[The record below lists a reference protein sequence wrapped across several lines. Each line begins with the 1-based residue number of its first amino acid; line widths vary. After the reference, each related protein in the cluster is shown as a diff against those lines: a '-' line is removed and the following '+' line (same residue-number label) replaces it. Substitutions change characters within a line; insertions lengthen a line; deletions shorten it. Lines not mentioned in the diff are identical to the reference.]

1 MEGSGRRSA
10 EAEIGDYGTLI
21 HAIKGNEMG
30 LHIWGGLGQAAWD
43 PGSLVR
49 SEA

>member
-30 LHIWGGLGQAAWD
+30 LHIWGGPGTGGLG
-43 PGSLVR
+43 PR
-49 SEA
+49 EPCEI